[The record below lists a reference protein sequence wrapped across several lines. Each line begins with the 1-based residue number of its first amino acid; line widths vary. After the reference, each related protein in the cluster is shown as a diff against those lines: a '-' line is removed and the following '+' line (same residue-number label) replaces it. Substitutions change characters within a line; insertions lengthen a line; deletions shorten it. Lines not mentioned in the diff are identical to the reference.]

1 MKGVSQV
8 ITSALILAVG
18 VAVAGVYAN
27 WAPDFAGGITED
39 IAGQQSQNLK
49 CNNVGLRIDSA
60 EHSLSGNFT
69 EVVFINTGT
78 INLRKGL
85 TVAAINQSRIK
96 STDISKIEANS
107 TRTVRIDGDEI
118 PEEVIV
124 TSDECRDVEA
134 STENIETS

>member
-8 ITSALILAVG
+8 ITSALILAAG
-18 VAVAGVYAN
+18 VAVAGVYAE

-39 IAGQQSQNLK
+39 VAGQQSQNLK
-49 CNNVGLRIDSA
+49 CNNVRLKIDSA
-60 EHSLSGNFT
+60 KYSFSGNFT
-69 EVVFINTGT
+69 EVDVVNTGT

-85 TVAAINQSRIK
+85 TIAAINQSRIE

-107 TRTVRIDGDEI
+107 TRTVRIDGDEV

-124 TSDECRDVEA
+124 TSDECRDIEA
-134 STENIETS
+134 STRNIKAS